1 MKGEGDKMERAEQLT
16 QLAGTVEGVAFRN
29 RENGWSVVDISCEG
43 ELITA
48 VGEFSELC
56 EGEEVELTGVFVNHP
71 TFGRQFKASLCTT
84 KLPATAGAILKYL
97 ASGAIKGIGP
107 VTARRIVDRFG
118 SRTLEVIEK
127 DPDALAQIQGIS
139 LKKAEDIHLEYQRVF
154 GIRSLLAFM
163 AQYGFSAAEAI
174 KVWKFWGPQA
184 QELLCENPYR
194 LCLSFIGISFDRAD
208 AMAIQLG
215 LSPDSGERVQAAAAH
230 VLRHNTQNG
239 HTCLPREKLAAVT
252 ASYIGLPPERV
263 DFEIGEML
271 ERESLV
277 EYTGDERPMIFLPD
291 YYRAEGYIA
300 TRLQMLISFMP
311 DNGTQWD
318 RQIAAQE
325 KALGIVYA
333 GTQREAIAQALR
345 QGFVVLTGGPGT
357 GKTTT
362 INGMIELFEAD
373 GRKVAL
379 CAPTGRAAKRM
390 SAVTGR
396 EAKTIHRLLEAG
408 YQKDG
413 TLAFTKNEEDLL
425 DCDVLILDEVSM
437 VDVLLFEAL
446 LRAIKL
452 NCKLVLVGDYDQLP
466 SVGAGNLLK
475 DIIDSGFFPVVR
487 LSHIF
492 RQAAQSA
499 IVTSAHEILEGQVP
513 DLAQRDKDFF
523 FLPARDKPSGLALIR
538 DLVTARLPKAY
549 GLSPADIQV
558 LSPGRRGAAGVQQQ
572 NRILREAVN
581 PARGQPEI
589 GYMGLSFRQG
599 DKVMQTRNNYDIVTT
614 QEETGEKGTGVFN
627 GDMGQIEEI
636 DRKNGLIHIRYEDKS
651 AAYTPDML
659 GEIEH
664 AYAVTVHKS
673 QGSEFDAVILSLLEP
688 NPKLYFRNLLYTAVT
703 RAKKLLVI
711 VGSRRAVEMMV
722 ENNRKTL
729 RYSGL
734 GSFLRDILG

>member
-1 MKGEGDKMERAEQLT
+1 M
-16 QLAGTVEGVAFRN
+16 
-29 RENGWSVVDISCEG
+29 
-43 ELITA
+43 
-48 VGEFSELC
+48 
-56 EGEEVELTGVFVNHP
+56 
-71 TFGRQFKASLCTT
+71 
-84 KLPATAGAILKYL
+84 
-97 ASGAIKGIGP
+97 
-107 VTARRIVDRFG
+107 
-118 SRTLEVIEK
+118 
-127 DPDALAQIQGIS
+127 
-139 LKKAEDIHLEYQRVF
+139 
-154 GIRSLLAFM
+154 
-163 AQYGFSAAEAI
+163 
-174 KVWKFWGPQA
+174 
-184 QELLCENPYR
+184 
-194 LCLSFIGISFDRAD
+194 
-208 AMAIQLG
+208 
-215 LSPDSGERVQAAAAH
+215 
-230 VLRHNTQNG
+230 
-239 HTCLPREKLAAVT
+239 
-252 ASYIGLPPERV
+252 
-263 DFEIGEML
+263 
-271 ERESLV
+271 
-277 EYTGDERPMIFLPD
+277 
-291 YYRAEGYIA
+291 
-300 TRLQMLISFMP
+300 
-311 DNGTQWD
+311 
-318 RQIAAQE
+318 
-325 KALGIVYA
+325 
-333 GTQREAIAQALR
+333 
-345 QGFVVLTGGPGT
+345 VLTGGPGT

-362 INGMIELFEAD
+362 INGMIELFEKD

-523 FLPARDKPSGLALIR
+523 FLPARDKPSGLALIC
-538 DLVTARLPKAY
+538 DLVTTRLPKAY

-589 GYMGLSFRQG
+589 GYMGMSFRQG

-636 DRKNGLIHIRYEDKS
+636 DRKNGLIHIRYEDKR

-703 RAKKLLVI
+703 RAKQLLVI